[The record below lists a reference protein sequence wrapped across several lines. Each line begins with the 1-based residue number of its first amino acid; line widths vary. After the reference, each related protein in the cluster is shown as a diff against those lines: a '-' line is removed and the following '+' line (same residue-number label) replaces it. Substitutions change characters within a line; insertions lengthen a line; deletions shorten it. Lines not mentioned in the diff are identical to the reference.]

1 MSDTCI
7 TYYTQ
12 YTQLDPPV
20 RQIGLQGPTGPNDP
34 TPGGTWIT
42 NELAN
47 EYDCIGLVYY
57 DSDGVTLLPTPRYA
71 TLDELKSSWQGGGC
85 VALFKSMALGFGTSN
100 NDTFSPLGF
109 RYVQDDMSFLF
120 SRYFNHD
127 ISTSISGPTGT
138 VGKTSYIP
146 LTQVAPIYPQIYEN
160 TWIGSEFNL
169 SVPGEQGYDTFVD
182 TLLDVCRQIP
192 GVCQPVQEF
201 MCNQCT
207 RSEILQTK
215 ALSDFCGCVAP
226 VAQNEYYAGSINT
239 FAPACDPICNKI
251 STVKLVDPA
260 TGYLQQCTASVC
272 VIDNVVI
279 NAIDSQ
285 GVAPTFTQVCPS
297 CVNGGNCLCIVD
309 ATFENTVTSIQG
321 EDGLPINTAA
331 RFTQYCP
338 NSQCFVNDPQSGSFN
353 PVACE
358 QTLSK
363 KLLERSGIEGPPV
376 KFPWWLLIIF
386 GLILFVALIII
397 ISYRYQVNNVK
408 VYEYY
413 PGRKYKSAF

>member
-12 YTQLDPPV
+12 YTQLEPPI
-20 RQIGLQGPTGPNDP
+20 RQIGLQGPVIDDDPNN
-34 TPGGTWIT
+34 TWIT
-42 NELAN
+42 STEAN
-47 EYDCIGLVYY
+47 EYDCLGLVYY
-57 DSDGVTLLPTPRYA
+57 DTNGNLLTTPRYA
-71 TLDELKSSWQGGGC
+71 TLKELKDAWSGGGC
-85 VALFKSMALGFGTSN
+85 VALFKSMALGYGVTN

-109 RYVQDDMSFLF
+109 RYVQDDMNFLF

-127 ISTSISGPTGT
+127 ATTGLPFPA
-138 VGKTSYIP
+138 GKQTYIP
-146 LTQVAPIYPQIYEN
+146 LTVIPPTNFIYDN
-160 TWIGSEFNL
+160 TWIGGTYNL
-169 SVPGEQGYDTFVD
+169 AVPGEQNYDNFVD
-182 TLLDVCRQIP
+182 TLLDACRQIP
-192 GVCQPVQEF
+192 GACQPVQEF

-207 RSEILQTK
+207 RSEIVQTK
-215 ALSDFCGCVAP
+215 AISDFCGCVAP
-226 VAQNEYYAGSINT
+226 PVQNEYYNGVISQ

-251 STVKLVDPA
+251 STVKLVNPD
-260 TGYLQQCTASVC
+260 TGYLDQCTASVC

-279 NAIDSQ
+279 NAIDTQ
-285 GVAPTFTQVCPS
+285 GASPTFTQVCPS

-338 NSQCFVNDPQSGSFN
+338 NSQCYVNDPQSGNFN
-353 PVACE
+353 QVPCE
-358 QTLSK
+358 QSLSK

-386 GLILFVALIII
+386 GIFLLVALIVIL
-397 ISYRYQVNNVK
+397 SYRYQVNNVK

-413 PGRKYKSAF
+413 PGRKYKSAL